1 MKKKDEIK
9 NKEIFKEEM
18 EELKQEELEK
28 ENQAKTEEETIEEPK
43 EETNDLEKQLENAN
57 KEIEE
62 LKNAYARKNAEFQN
76 FARRKENEFEEL
88 KKYAAE
94 KIIAKFLEGVDN
106 LERAISASLESKDF
120 DSLVKGVDM
129 TLNQIKNTLKSE
141 GVEEIKAVG
150 EKFDPYKHQAV
161 MVENIEDVENDYIV
175 MELQKG
181 YTMHGKVIRPSMVK
195 VCKK

>member
-1 MKKKDEIK
+1 MKKRDEIK
-9 NKEIFKEEM
+9 NKEIFEEEM

-28 ENQAKTEEETIEEPK
+28 ENEAKVEEIGENL

-106 LERAISASLESKDF
+106 LERAIAASLESKDF

-129 TLNQIKNTLKSE
+129 TLNQIKNTLKAE

-161 MVENIEDVENDYIV
+161 MVENVEDVENDHII